1 MAPVT
6 AAVRDPRLRAHATTL
21 MRILIVAAGYFAGAK
36 IGLVLA
42 LVQGQVTP
50 LWPPTGIAIASLFL
64 WGPRVWPGITIGA
77 FLANISIVPSILA
90 ITAISVGSTASTV
103 AAYLLL
109 RAVGF
114 RKEIDRLRDGI
125 VLVFLGAF
133 AGMLISATIGTAAL
147 VLTGPL
153 ATTRFWPTWSVWWT
167 GDAMGVLVVCPLI
180 LAVVTARSPWKA
192 RRGWWFELVALFLG
206 TMLVT
211 VLATRNAA
219 DLLFL
224 AFPFLIW
231 ASLRFQLIGAAPCA
245 LIVSTVAILAAAE
258 GIGPFGG
265 MSLLAEMI
273 TLQAFNGCV
282 ALTALMLSAITTER
296 DEASRAVERACTQ
309 LASAVASYE
318 SGRTLLKGR
327 LLDSV
332 REAQRRQDM
341 S

>member
-1 MAPVT
+1 MAPVMVV
-6 AAVRDPRLRAHATTL
+6 ARDPRLRAHAKTL
-21 MRILIVAAGYFAGAK
+21 LRILVVAAAYFVGAK
-36 IGLVLA
+36 VGLMLA

-50 LWPPTGIAIASLFL
+50 LWPPTGIAIVSMLL

-77 FLANISIVPSILA
+77 FLANVSIVPSFLA
-90 ITAISVGSTASTV
+90 LTAISVGNTAAAV
-103 AAYLLL
+103 AAFLLL

-114 RKEIDRLRDGI
+114 RKEIDRLRDGLA
-125 VLVFLGAF
+125 LVFLAAF
-133 AGMLISATIGTAAL
+133 AAMLVSATIGTTAL
-147 VLTGPL
+147 VLTDPL
-153 ATTRFWPTWSVWWT
+153 AATRFWPTWSVWWT
-167 GDAMGVLVVCPLI
+167 GDAMGVLVVSPLL
-180 LAVVTARSPWKA
+180 LAVSTAKSPWRQ
-192 RRGWWFELVALFLG
+192 RRGWWFELVALFLS
-206 TMLVT
+206 TMVVS

-245 LIVSTVAILAAAE
+245 LIVSCVAILAAAE

-265 MSLLAEMI
+265 LSLLAEMI

-282 ALTALMLSAITTER
+282 ALTALLLSAITTER

-309 LASAVASYE
+309 LAGAVARYE
-318 SGRTLLKGR
+318 SGSTLLKGR

-332 REAQRRQDM
+332 RAAQRRHRT
-341 S
+341 